1 MALRFG
7 AGSDRVVV
15 LLRCRSRTEG
25 PFPDPAVRATAQSL
39 LEAAARDQKD
49 DGGLGARQRKRW
61 PWPGDGGSLSGGG
74 LHQTS
79 ECEALL

>member
-1 MALRFG
+1 MVLGFVGGSEREVWSLRW
-7 AGSDRVVV
+7 
-15 LLRCRSRTEG
+15 SRMEG
-25 PFPDPAVRATAQSL
+25 PFPDPVVRATAQSL

-79 ECEALL
+79 EYEALL

>member
-7 AGSDRVVV
+7 AGIDRVVV
-15 LLRCRSRTEG
+15 LLRRRSRMEG

-39 LEAAARDQKD
+39 LEAAVRDQKD
-49 DGGLGARQRKRW
+49 DGGFGVRWRKRW
-61 PWPGDGGSLSGGG
+61 PWPGDGESLSEGG

-79 ECEALL
+79 GYEALQ